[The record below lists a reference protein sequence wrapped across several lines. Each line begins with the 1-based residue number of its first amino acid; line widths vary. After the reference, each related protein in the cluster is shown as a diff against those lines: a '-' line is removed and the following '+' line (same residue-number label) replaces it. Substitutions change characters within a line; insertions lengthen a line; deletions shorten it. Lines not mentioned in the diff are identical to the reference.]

1 MCSVLCCSLRKR
13 KLQSAQ
19 TLCLP
24 SRGGVG
30 VAKAA
35 STHWEEMPHYTLHT
49 LHGHVCSAAYT
60 RARTWARC
68 CCLWINSHSL
78 RDCAYPQEWEGVMER
93 KRWRWER
100 GSRNS
105 ILSRHATLL
114 SIWLISFEPPRSQ
127 CCCCCN
133 LFSCRHLQPVW
144 QAQTY
149 SATYMLF
156 IYVLYV

>member
-1 MCSVLCCSLRKR
+1 
-13 KLQSAQ
+13 
-19 TLCLP
+19 
-24 SRGGVG
+24 
-30 VAKAA
+30 
-35 STHWEEMPHYTLHT
+35 
-49 LHGHVCSAAYT
+49 
-60 RARTWARC
+60 
-68 CCLWINSHSL
+68 
-78 RDCAYPQEWEGVMER
+78 MER
-93 KRWRWER
+93 KRWRWGR

-149 SATYMLF
+149 SA
-156 IYVLYV
+156 IYICSLYALYICTICVKRKRMTIKILATISRCLLQLDTANATCLTRLTLPLLLVTFGSLGHLPL